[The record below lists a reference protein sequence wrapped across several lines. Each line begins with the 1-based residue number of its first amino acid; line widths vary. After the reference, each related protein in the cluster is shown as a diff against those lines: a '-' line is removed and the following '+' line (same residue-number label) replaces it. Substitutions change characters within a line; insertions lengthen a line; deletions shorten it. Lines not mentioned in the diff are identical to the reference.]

1 MHATKVGSEWIGVK
15 AVNISSLFRSMMGDP
30 QVSEAKAIE
39 LKPGQVV
46 RGVVQQDLGN
56 QEALITINGVQVRA
70 KLEAPLQQGEATM
83 LQVQDESSTGQ
94 IVLKPIA
101 INGNGSSDIAFT
113 DLLKSFGLKD
123 TPANRD
129 LILQMQSA
137 GVPITKEN
145 VAKFAE
151 MLAIKPSNID
161 VKPWIQAMAVANA
174 RGLTMSTSV
183 LLALTEVLSESNSL
197 TNRLSTLENEVRS
210 VLLNQSG
217 MMSDQTKAGLG
228 KMLQILQQLNQLG
241 PDRDVQAEAGSARP
255 QSGSG
260 NLTYTGSGSLQGTQ
274 PAGTTGTASNGQ
286 TISSASVPGGQ
297 LAATQASTIG
307 NTGPTAGSPQTGST
321 GQGSN
326 MVQVPAG
333 TTSGSTQ
340 IPGNAQSPASAVVQ
354 ANSAASVMPKS
365 MPAATPSGIG
375 SGTMPQSL
383 AQSEGAVTTVAQS
396 SNQEIGVL
404 QGRAQAAAMEQPNA
418 SGTQGQQAA
427 SHSAGNLS
435 SAESSGR
442 WIGNAL
448 KLLGI
453 DHEQLFSKGVMNQQ
467 GAQAAANTLLQA
479 DEAHFEITQL
489 GKESVPTLRTIDQAQ
504 QLPGDSLKSLLM
516 TLLKSEDVPPA
527 LKEVMGNTVQQ
538 ITGQQLLLSAERNSP
553 LTHLTLFIPFTNENG
568 QQTASVHIQSR
579 KKGRDTLDPANCRL
593 LFDLNMQAMGDTL
606 VDVQVVNSIVS
617 LQIHNDHPVI
627 PQLLEASREEIAS
640 GLEAMG
646 YQFMS
651 LSSKP
656 FPDLTRQR
664 DIMASNV
671 TNEASKDPHAYYQP
685 KPYKGVDLRV

>member
-1 MHATKVGSEWIGVK
+1 M
-15 AVNISSLFRSMMGDP
+15 NISSLFRSMIGDP
-30 QVSEAKAIE
+30 QVSEAKVME

-83 LQVQDESSTGQ
+83 LQVQGETSTGQ

-151 MLAIKPSNID
+151 MLATRPSNME

-174 RGLTMSTSV
+174 RGLTMSSNV
-183 LLALTEVLSESNSL
+183 LLALTEVLSENNFLS
-197 TNRLSTLENEVRS
+197 NRLGALENEIRA
-210 VLLNQSG
+210 VLTNQSG
-217 MMSDQTKAGLG
+217 AMSDQTKAGLG
-228 KMLQILQQLNQLG
+228 KMLQILQQIGELG
-241 PDRDVQAEAGSARP
+241 PDRNVQTEAGNVRP
-255 QSGSG
+255 QAGSG
-260 NLTYTGSGSLQGTQ
+260 NLTASGGGTLQVTQ
-274 PAGTTGTASNGQ
+274 SAGLTGTASNGQ
-286 TISSASVPGGQ
+286 VVSSTSVAGSQ
-297 LAATQASTIG
+297 TATMPATSIG
-307 NTGPTAGSPQTGST
+307 NAGVSAGLPQTGLV
-321 GQGSN
+321 GQGSHN
-326 MVQVPAG
+326 VQVPAG
-333 TTSGSTQ
+333 TTPGSSQ
-340 IPGNAQSPASAVVQ
+340 LPNNAQPPAPAVVQ
-354 ANSAASVMPKS
+354 ANSTASAIPLS
-365 MPAATPSGIG
+365 MPDTTSSGNG
-375 SGTMPQSL
+375 SGSAPSNL
-383 AQSEGAVTTVAQS
+383 AQSKGSVATAAQT
-396 SNQEIGVL
+396 SNQPLVVS
-404 QGRAQAAAMEQPNA
+404 QGQAQATAMEQPNA
-418 SGTQGQQAA
+418 SGTQGQQAV
-427 SHSAGNLS
+427 SSEGTHLS

-453 DHEQLFSKGVMNQQ
+453 DHEQLFAKGVMNQQ
-467 GAQAAANTLLQA
+467 GAQVAANTLLQA
-479 DEAHFEITQL
+479 DEAFLDITQQ
-489 GKESVPTLRTIDQAQ
+489 GKDSVPTLRTVDQAQ
-504 QLPGDSLKSLLM
+504 QLPGDSLKSLLL
-516 TLLKSEDVPPA
+516 TLLKSEDIPPA

-538 ITGQQLLLSAERNSP
+538 ITGQQLLLSPERNSP
-553 LTHLTLFIPFTNENG
+553 LTHLTLFIPFTNGNG

-579 KKGRDTLDPANCRL
+579 KKGRETLDPANCRL
-593 LFDLNMQAMGDTL
+593 LFDLNMQSMGDTL

-640 GLEAMG
+640 GLAAMG

-651 LSSKP
+651 LSCKP
-656 FPDLTRQR
+656 FPDLSLPKHKEMMT
-664 DIMASNV
+664 SN
-671 TNEASKDPHAYYQP
+671 TTSDASKDPQAYYQP
-685 KPYKGVDLRV
+685 KPYKGVDFRV